1 MNSTVTTSWIWAVDA
16 CYGTNWK
23 AGAYY
28 DYILFYICKMCK
40 LDWPRPVNQVKNWE
54 LDNGCL
60 LTHSHYYDYNSVLFY
75 FDINTLTTTLEILF
89 KIKIINLL
97 SNLFFYFTFKFIKQ
111 MLSQIEIK
119 TSKFINKCW
128 EYILKCK

>member
-1 MNSTVTTSWIWAVDA
+1 MSCW
-16 CYGTNWK
+16 
-23 AGAYY
+23 
-28 DYILFYICKMCK
+28 
-40 LDWPRPVNQVKNWE
+40 
-54 LDNGCL
+54 CL
-60 LTHSHYYDYNSVLFY
+60 LWNKLKGRRLLWLYSVLHMQNVQVGLTSACKSSEKLGTWQRLSPNTFSLLINVITLSFFFY